1 MGANMSASSADCDED
16 NAQLKPRL
24 GDIPENCVALL
35 LMHLDPSEIC
45 KLARVNRIFR
55 AASSANFIWE
65 SKLPS
70 NYRFL
75 ADKVFDEKTLV
86 DLGKKDLYARLC
98 KPNPFDGG
106 TKEMWLDK
114 NSGQLCLSISSKAL
128 RITGIDDR
136 RYWNH
141 IATEESRFQT
151 VAYLQQI
158 WWFEVDGELE
168 FQFPRG
174 TYSVFFRLQ
183 LGRSLK
189 KLGRR
194 ICNSEHIHGWD
205 LKPVQFQLTT
215 SDSQHAVSKC
225 YLDDPGNWI
234 HYHVGDFV
242 VENPSVLTKIK
253 FSMTQID
260 CTHTK
265 GGLCVDTVFI
275 YPSTM
280 KNELRS
286 SFL

>member
-106 TKEMWLDK
+106 TKV
-114 NSGQLCLSISSKAL
+114 S
-128 RITGIDDR
+128 T
-136 RYWNH
+136 
-141 IATEESRFQT
+141 F
-151 VAYLQQI
+151 
-158 WWFEVDGELE
+158 
-168 FQFPRG
+168 
-174 TYSVFFRLQ
+174 
-183 LGRSLK
+183 SL
-189 KLGRR
+189 
-194 ICNSEHIHGWD
+194 
-205 LKPVQFQLTT
+205 
-215 SDSQHAVSKC
+215 
-225 YLDDPGNWI
+225 
-234 HYHVGDFV
+234 
-242 VENPSVLTKIK
+242 
-253 FSMTQID
+253 FS
-260 CTHTK
+260 
-265 GGLCVDTVFI
+265 F
-275 YPSTM
+275 PST
-280 KNELRS
+280 R
-286 SFL
+286 FLYWFQGY